1 MKAHKGI
8 QRTFKL
14 HGIFVMYIS
23 TLLKSISR
31 TQLIFPR
38 SFDTDMEGIFF
49 YLKVPDDYRN
59 PCVYICFN
67 LQDASIVRSFSK
79 LYSLLKNG
87 VWDWWHWTKITNH
100 QKCWSMMV
108 FIFISIFLNYTC
120 TRIKCKVQL
129 SNSRYTY
136 KFEYIYASIC
146 QLRVSRRKRFQVTN
160 MQ

>member
-1 MKAHKGI
+1 MAYSWCTYPHFWKAFHAQNLFFHVVLI
-8 QRTFKL
+8 
-14 HGIFVMYIS
+14 
-23 TLLKSISR
+23 
-31 TQLIFPR
+31 LIF
-38 SFDTDMEGIFF
+38 FF
-49 YLKVPDDYRN
+49 SRN
-59 PCVYICFN
+59 FLLFKSTWWLQESLCVHLFQLTGCF
-67 LQDASIVRSFSK
+67 RSFSK

-108 FIFISIFLNYTC
+108 FIFISIFLNYTS

-136 KFEYIYASIC
+136 KFKYIYVRIC